1 MDKIIQENYID
12 EEAARAFLNDCYN
25 GLDLLPN
32 IPSKIS
38 NEIAANVL
46 NVSMPTIERMVQDG
60 QIELTRRSL
69 LLKYISDNML
79 CNRPVSWDDE
89 EESAERKENAEPKN
103 QSNIPEKKA
112 GLFQHNE
119 PKLPQ
124 KGPNKPTN
132 NAIIY

>member
-1 MDKIIQENYID
+1 MKKIIQEDYID
-12 EEAARAFLNDCYN
+12 EEAARAFLNDWYN

-32 IPSKIS
+32 IPSRIS

-46 NVSMPTIERMVQDG
+46 NVSMPTIGRMVQDG
-60 QIELTRRSL
+60 QIELTRRS

-103 QSNIPEKKA
+103 QSNIPEKKLA
-112 GLFQHNE
+112 YSNRMSQNC
-119 PKLPQ
+119 PK
-124 KGPNKPTN
+124 
-132 NAIIY
+132 

>member
-69 LLKYISDNML
+69 LKYIFDNML

-89 EESAERKENAEPKN
+89 ESAVQEKKEPKN
-103 QSNIPEKKA
+103 QSNIPRKKA
-112 GLFQHNE
+112 GLFQWNE
-119 PKLPQ
+119 LSLFSEENL
-124 KGPNKPTN
+124 G
-132 NAIIY
+132 

>member
-69 LLKYISDNML
+69 LKYIFDNML
-79 CNRPVSWDDE
+79 CNRPVTWDDE
-89 EESAERKENAEPKN
+89 EESAAQEKKTDPKT
-103 QSNIPEKKA
+103 QTNIPRKMA
-112 GLFQHNE
+112 GLFQCNE
-119 PKLPQ
+119 LSLFSEEDLKQ
-124 KGPNKPTN
+124 E
-132 NAIIY
+132 

>member
-1 MDKIIQENYID
+1 
-12 EEAARAFLNDCYN
+12 
-25 GLDLLPN
+25 
-32 IPSKIS
+32 
-38 NEIAANVL
+38 
-46 NVSMPTIERMVQDG
+46 
-60 QIELTRRSL
+60 
-69 LLKYISDNML
+69 ML

>member
-69 LLKYISDNML
+69 LKYIFDNML

-89 EESAERKENAEPKN
+89 EKSAAQEKKEPKN
-103 QSNIPEKKA
+103 QSNIPRKKA
-112 GLFQHNE
+112 GLFQWNE
-119 PKLPQ
+119 LSLFSEEDLKQ
-124 KGPNKPTN
+124 E
-132 NAIIY
+132 

>member
-38 NEIAANVL
+38 NEIAADVL
-46 NVSMPTIERMVQDG
+46 NVSMPTIGRMVQDG
-60 QIELTRRSL
+60 QIELTRRS

-112 GLFQHNE
+112 CLFQQNE

-124 KGPNKPTN
+124 IAPKKTK
-132 NAIIY
+132 

>member
-32 IPSKIS
+32 IPSIIS

-46 NVSMPTIERMVQDG
+46 NVSMPTIERMVQG
-60 QIELTRRSL
+60 RQIELTKKS
-69 LLKYISDNML
+69 LLKYIFDNML
-79 CNRPVSWDDE
+79 CNRPVSWNDE
-89 EESAERKENAEPKN
+89 EESAEQKEKAEPKN

-112 GLFQHNE
+112 RLFQWNE
-119 PKLPQ
+119 PSLFSEEDLKQ
-124 KGPNKPTN
+124 ER
-132 NAIIY
+132 I

>member
-1 MDKIIQENYID
+1 MDKIIQEDYID

-38 NEIAANVL
+38 NEIAADVL

-69 LLKYISDNML
+69 LKYIFDNML

-89 EESAERKENAEPKN
+89 EESAEQKAEPKN
-103 QSNIPEKKA
+103 QSNIPRKKA
-112 GLFQHNE
+112 GLFQWNE
-119 PKLPQ
+119 LSLFSEEDLKQ
-124 KGPNKPTN
+124 E
-132 NAIIY
+132 

>member
-38 NEIAANVL
+38 NEIAADVL
-46 NVSMPTIERMVQDG
+46 NVSMPTIERMVHDG

-69 LLKYISDNML
+69 LKYIFDNML

-89 EESAERKENAEPKN
+89 ESAAQEKEEPKN
-103 QSNIPEKKA
+103 QSNIPRKKA
-112 GLFQHNE
+112 GLFQWNE
-119 PKLPQ
+119 LSLFSEEDLKQ
-124 KGPNKPTN
+124 E
-132 NAIIY
+132 